1 MNKLIMQRLVY
12 IKLQKLKYLVF
23 VQPQNI
29 MRSKTYVK
37 CAKIE
42 NFELW
47 NRLISSKKELSLEA
61 NEAIDRKN
69 VLMR

>member
-1 MNKLIMQRLVY
+1 MNKSIM
-12 IKLQKLKYLVF
+12 QKLKYLVF

-29 MRSKTYVK
+29 MRSQPYVK

-47 NRLISSKKELSLEA
+47 TRLISSKEELGFEA
-61 NEAIDRKN
+61 NKAIDRKN